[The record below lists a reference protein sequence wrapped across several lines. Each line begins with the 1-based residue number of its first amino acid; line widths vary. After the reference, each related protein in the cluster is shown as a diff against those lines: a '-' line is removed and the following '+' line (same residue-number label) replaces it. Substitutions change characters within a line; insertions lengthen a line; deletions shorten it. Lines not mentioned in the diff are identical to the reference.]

1 MKTYTFDVLPVDDN
15 SGDVALQLTDDF
27 CKDQDWRPG
36 DLIEWI
42 DLKDGSYQLVNK
54 SKDQRK

>member
-1 MKTYTFDVLPVDDN
+1 MKSYTFDVVRVDD
-15 SGDVALQLTDDF
+15 GTDDVALQLTDDF
-27 CKDQDWRPG
+27 CKAEDWQPG